1 MSIRVRHETSYH
13 YEQPVRR
20 SVQTLRMSPP
30 NTARQRVVNWA
41 LDLPAPARPW
51 TDGFGNLCH
60 TLVLDQPHDGILI
73 RAEGVVDVDEVG
85 DGDPGEAIGPMPLEV
100 FMRPTALTLMD
111 PAMEAFAAP
120 LSHTVRTRPFMGL
133 HDLMLALIDRMPYA
147 GGHTKVGDTAA
158 QAFATGHG
166 VCQDHT
172 HVFLACARS
181 LGLAARY
188 VSGYIVSNDPGHAA
202 SHAWAEVWI
211 GERWVGFDV
220 SNSRS
225 AGAEHIRLAQGMDYA
240 DTCPVRGVRT
250 GGGTESMHS
259 YAQVESQ
266 LSSQQ

>member
-1 MSIRVRHETSYH
+1 MIIRVRHETSYH

-20 SVQTLRMSPP
+20 SVQTLRISPP
-30 NTARQRVVNWA
+30 NNARQAVIHWK
-41 LDLPAPARPW
+41 LDLPAPARAW

-60 TLVLDQPHDGILI
+60 TLVLDQPHDSILI
-73 RAEGVVDVDEVG
+73 CAQGVVDVR
-85 DGDPGEAIGPMPLEV
+85 DGDIGEAIGPMPLEV
-100 FMRPTALTLMD
+100 FLRPTALTLID
-111 PAMEAFAAP
+111 PAIHEFASPME
-120 LSHTVRTRPFMGL
+120 HTMRTRPFMGL

-147 GGHTKVGDTAA
+147 SGHTAVGDTAA
-158 QAFATGHG
+158 QAFATGRG

-188 VSGYIVSNDPGHAA
+188 VSGYILSNDQGHVA